1 MNGDLPILAI
11 PQKQFQNSPRE
22 LGEIGAVG
30 IKRPRFSEYTG
41 GGCPDEVRDDHNRPA
56 HQEDNS
62 PESATN
68 QKRPRLDSHAGLE
81 SNDPDAGLSRQ
92 TFTHWIAFDVVTAG
106 RQGNVQGRDQTP
118 IVQMSAILGMFNDA
132 KIVDRFTIDLRPESF
147 IRIACGPLEGT
158 NSTSLQWQEQG
169 STISKPS
176 DQLRPDHA
184 NLNGPVGLENVAPV
198 PADSRVGSTELENCR
213 PLVPLSLDAMAAAR
227 WHEASQLPGPTSPS
241 LPEAMNK
248 FTDWLHTHNVT
259 IGEEP
264 KSSTVLLI
272 TDGHLA
278 VRNVLH
284 PQAAYLGLDRSQK
297 YRNPWCLYLSVLDW
311 CRQCVEPE
319 GQTTKPS
326 ANLLEAAT
334 ALGMHGFD
342 STELDDRGPSKVE
355 QIASLCQTLINR
367 GVPIG
372 EPQIIRTV
380 YEHHVFSRK
389 AHFEDNCIVE
399 VRQVPWSATPAII
412 AGFFSGLNLA
422 PGGVAIRL
430 TDGRRSNTAIVAFD
444 SALDAQLALA
454 RHQHQLCGALFP
466 EPAHQDGTV
475 TLDKTVTKESQ
486 IQSHVKPTVLQVYS
500 ASGREFVQCA
510 GCDQPPVAEFLNQ
523 LTNGEQVV
531 VRVRGLPYT
540 ASKQQIVEF
549 FAAVQAPVLFNS
561 QGIYLVAFPE
571 GRPTGDAFVLFE
583 DDRMATRALLR
594 HKDYLGDRYVEL
606 FKASPSEMVQV
617 CFNVSQQ
624 QQQQHGTSNAP
635 KNQSTTTVDSQARA
649 RQALNLGAAS
659 LSSLNPYLFQT
670 PKVAATDL
678 TTLKTAALPAVP
690 LSTNLYQSEVLLPS
704 LGLFTSLLPGTMGQ
718 WDSLGLTTAL
728 GMLSPQQLASCFSRQ
743 TVNQLLNSSTLLGSV
758 ANLSALRCR
767 PLSTSET
774 SAATQDLKDPT
785 DPDCPYARQ
794 LPPNGVTA
802 MIQLS
807 GLPLE
812 TLRHDIRL
820 YLGPGNMA
828 KVYRMRK
835 MDSKPDQTT
844 ASWLISVSNTTEA
857 IQLIRD
863 LVNRPFSTTNGLPA
877 RPGSLNPNVPTFA
890 LYHVGADKTPIPIP
904 LTDASVGIPFSRI
917 YGITSVA
924 DSPGKLMVSG
934 ALHPTVT
941 NTTNHLPTESS
952 TGVTNQLLPP
962 EVVQNRLVQT
972 MLNGTTVT
980 LPNTQPGSYIVG
992 GATPTVQLSSGIPQS
1007 SLSISG
1013 HSIGS
1018 GPSGPISYQFQ
1029 PNPLVPIAANNPNR
1043 LATLPVS
1050 NLSNTTS
1057 FSANSSSIVLL
1068 TGVPLDATV
1077 EELTSLFHPIGHLL
1091 SSSPQFTLYQA
1102 QPNGTA
1108 NVLAAFSNPLEAQ
1121 AAALYCPSGSLRNN
1135 QYVVGA
1141 AYLAPPVQSP
1151 SIPPTLLE
1159 PMAPTQFGN
1168 PLTIGTTSVYSIRPC
1183 TREKRSAVHM
1193 EQQQQQ
1199 QLQQPR

>member
-1 MNGDLPILAI
+1 MFKL
-11 PQKQFQNSPRE
+11 QFYLS
-22 LGEIGAVG
+22 V
-30 IKRPRFSEYTG
+30 
-41 GGCPDEVRDDHNRPA
+41 
-56 HQEDNS
+56 
-62 PESATN
+62 
-68 QKRPRLDSHAGLE
+68 LE
-81 SNDPDAGLSRQ
+81 
-92 TFTHWIAFDVVTAG
+92 
-106 RQGNVQGRDQTP
+106 
-118 IVQMSAILGMFNDA
+118 
-132 KIVDRFTIDLRPESF
+132 IVDRFTIDLRPESF
-147 IRIACGPLEGT
+147 IRIACGPLENT
-158 NSTSLQWQEQG
+158 NSTSLQWQEQS

-176 DQLRPDHA
+176 DQLRPDHT
-184 NLNGPVGLENVAPV
+184 NLNGPVGLESVVPV
-198 PADSRVGSTELENCR
+198 PADIRAGSTELENCR

-227 WHEASQLPGPTSPS
+227 WQEASQLPGPTSPS

-319 GQTTKPS
+319 RQITKPS
-326 ANLLEAAT
+326 ANLMEAAT

-342 STELDDRGPSKVE
+342 STELDDRGPTKVE
-355 QIASLCQTLINR
+355 QIASLCQTLITK

-430 TDGRRSNTAIVAFD
+430 TDGRRSNTAIVAFE

-475 TLDKTVTKESQ
+475 NLDKTVNKESQ

-510 GCDQPPVAEFLNQ
+510 GCE
-523 LTNGEQVV
+523 LT
-531 VRVRGLPYT
+531 L
-540 ASKQQIVEF
+540 VEF

-635 KNQSTTTVDSQARA
+635 KNQSTTTVDPQARA
-649 RQALNLGAAS
+649 RQALSLGAAN

-728 GMLSPQQLASCFSRQ
+728 GMLLPQQLTSCLSRQ
-743 TVNQLLNSSTLLGSV
+743 TANQLLNSSTLLGSV

-774 SAATQDLKDPT
+774 YAATQDLKDPT

-828 KVYRMRK
+828 KVYRMRR

-863 LVNRPFSTTNGLPA
+863 LVNRPFSTTSGLPA

-904 LTDASVGIPFSRI
+904 LTDASVGIPFSRV
-917 YGITSVA
+917 YGMCPEPQPTENWTCPSLGITSVA
-924 DSPGKLMVSG
+924 DSPAKLMVSG

-941 NTTNHLPTESS
+941 NTNNHLPTESS
-952 TGVTNQLLPP
+952 TGVNNQLLPP
-962 EVVQNRLVQT
+962 ELVQNRLVQT
-972 MLNGTTVT
+972 MLNGATVT
-980 LPNTQPGSYIVG
+980 LPNTQPCSYIVG
-992 GATPTVQLSSGIPQS
+992 GAAPTVQLNSGIPQS

-1013 HSIGS
+1013 HSIGNS
-1018 GPSGPISYQFQ
+1018 PSGAISYQFQ

-1077 EELTSLFHPIGHLL
+1077 EELTSLFHPIGRLL
-1091 SSSPQFTLYQA
+1091 SAISVACLKTHIFLFHLQSSPQFTLYQA

-1141 AYLAPPVQSP
+1141 VYLAPPVQSP
-1151 SIPPTLLE
+1151 SIPSTLLE

-1168 PLTIGTTSVYSIRPC
+1168 PLTIGTTSGNLMFLTTSM
-1183 TREKRSAVHM
+1183 SNNSLLH
-1193 EQQQQQ
+1193 
-1199 QLQQPR
+1199 

>member
-1 MNGDLPILAI
+1 MLAL
-11 PQKQFQNSPRE
+11 PQKQSHHSPRE
-22 LGEIGAVG
+22 LGETGAIG

-41 GGCPDEVRDDHNRPA
+41 EDCPNEVRDGHDRSV
-56 HQEDNS
+56 HQQDNS
-62 PESATN
+62 PESVTN

-81 SNDPDAGLSRQ
+81 PNVPDTGLLNQ
-92 TFTHWIAFDVVTAG
+92 TFTHWIAFDLVTAG
-106 RQGNVQGRDQTP
+106 RQV
-118 IVQMSAILGMFNDA
+118 
-132 KIVDRFTIDLRPESF
+132 DLRPESF
-147 IRIACGPLEGT
+147 IRIACGPVEST
-158 NSTSLQWQEQG
+158 NSTSLQWQEQ
-169 STISKPS
+169 SSMISKPS
-176 DQLRPDHA
+176 DQLRPDDV
-184 NLNGPVGLENVAPV
+184 NLNGQFGLQNVISF
-198 PADSRVGSTELENCR
+198 PADSQTGSTELENCR

-248 FTDWLHTHNVT
+248 FANWLHTHNVT
-259 IGEEP
+259 IDEEP

-297 YRNPWCLYLSVLDW
+297 YRNPWCSYLSVLDW
-311 CRQCVEPE
+311 CRHCGEPE
-319 GQTTKPS
+319 EQVTKSPT
-326 ANLLEAAT
+326 NLTEAAT
-334 ALGMHGFD
+334 VLGMQGFD
-342 STELDDRGPSKVE
+342 STELQDQGPTKVE
-355 QIASLCQTLINR
+355 QIASLCQTLITK

-430 TDGRRSNTAIVAFD
+430 TDGRRSNTAIVAFE

-466 EPAHQDGTV
+466 EPTHQDGTIN
-475 TLDKTVTKESQ
+475 LDKTVTRESQ

-549 FAAVQAPVLFNS
+549 FAAVQAPVLFDS

-624 QQQQHGTSNAP
+624 QQQQHGASNGP
-635 KNQSTTTVDSQARA
+635 KTQSTTTVDPQVRA
-649 RQALNLGAAS
+649 RQALSLGVAN

-678 TTLKTAALPAVP
+678 ASLKTTALPAVP
-690 LSTNLYQSEVLLPS
+690 LPTNLYQPEVLLPS
-704 LGLFTSLLPGTMGQ
+704 LGLFTSLLPSTMGQ
-718 WDSLGLTTAL
+718 WDSLGLTNAL
-728 GMLSPQQLASCFSRQ
+728 GMLSPQQLASCLSRQ
-743 TVNQLLNSSTLLGSV
+743 TFNQLLNSSNLFGSV
-758 ANLSALRCR
+758 TNLGALRCR
-767 PLSTSET
+767 PLSTSENST
-774 SAATQDLKDPT
+774 ATQDLKDPT

-807 GLPLE
+807 GLPLD

-857 IQLIRD
+857 IHLIRD
-863 LVNRPFSTTNGLPA
+863 LVNRPFSTTNSLSA
-877 RPGSLNPNVPTFA
+877 RLGPLNPNIPTFA

-904 LTDASVGIPFSRI
+904 LTDPSVGIPFSRI
-917 YGITSVA
+917 YGMCPEPQPSENWTCPGLGITSVA
-924 DSPGKLMVSG
+924 DSSGKLLVSG

-941 NTTNHLPTESS
+941 NTTNHLSSDAS
-952 TGVTNQLLPP
+952 TGVTSQLLPS
-962 EVVQNRLVQT
+962 ELVQNRLVQT
-972 MLNGTTVT
+972 MLNGTPLT
-980 LPNTQPGSYIVG
+980 LSSTQPSSYIVG
-992 GATPTVQLSSGIPQS
+992 GATPTVQLNSGIPQP
-1007 SLSISG
+1007 SLSISS
-1013 HSIGS
+1013 HPIGS
-1018 GPSGPISYQFQ
+1018 GPSGAISYQFQ
-1029 PNPLVPIAANNPNR
+1029 SNPLVPIVANNPNR

-1057 FSANSSSIVLL
+1057 CSANSSSIVML

-1108 NVLAAFSNPLEAQ
+1108 NVLATFNNPLEAQ

-1135 QYVVGA
+1135 QYAVGA

-1151 SIPPTLLE
+1151 TISSTLLE

-1168 PLTIGTTSVYSIRPC
+1168 PLTIGTTSGSLMFLTTPM
-1183 TREKRSAVHM
+1183 SNNSLLH
-1193 EQQQQQ
+1193 
-1199 QLQQPR
+1199 